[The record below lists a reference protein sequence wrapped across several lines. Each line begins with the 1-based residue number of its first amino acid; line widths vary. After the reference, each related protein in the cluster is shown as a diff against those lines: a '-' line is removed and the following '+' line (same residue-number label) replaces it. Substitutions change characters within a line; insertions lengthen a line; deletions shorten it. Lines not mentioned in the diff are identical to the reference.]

1 MAIPVFAGGKQLK
14 TAIGKERPLPAIA
27 KLCGSATLLGLSF
40 YTFFGLVP
48 TPLRASRELRHTP
61 AELVALVRGEEIRQP
76 MTITKERKQS
86 LLTQYRR
93 NEQDSG
99 SPEVQVAV
107 LTERIN
113 GLTQHMRTHQ
123 KDYATRRGLLAM
135 VSRRRTLLDYL
146 RRVNPARYT
155 ELIGQLGI
163 RK

>member
-1 MAIPVFAGGKQLK
+1 
-14 TAIGKERPLPAIA
+14 
-27 KLCGSATLLGLSF
+27 
-40 YTFFGLVP
+40 
-48 TPLRASRELRHTP
+48 
-61 AELVALVRGEEIRQP
+61 

-86 LLTQYRR
+86 LLKQYRR

-113 GLTQHMRTHQ
+113 GLTEHMRTHQ

-146 RRVNPARYT
+146 RRVNPARYS